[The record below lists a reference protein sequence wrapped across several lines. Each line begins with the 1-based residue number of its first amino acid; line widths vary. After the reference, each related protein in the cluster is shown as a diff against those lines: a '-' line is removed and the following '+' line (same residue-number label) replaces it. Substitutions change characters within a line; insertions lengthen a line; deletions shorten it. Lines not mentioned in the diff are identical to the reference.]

1 MARAK
6 KTEENGTPKKASSRA
21 KSSNGSAA
29 ATAEARTPQS
39 EPASKVTP
47 ITTSE
52 ETVRVRAYELYLER
66 EGNGGTPEE
75 DWYRAEAEL
84 RGKSA

>member
-6 KTEENGTPKKASSRA
+6 KTEENGTPKKTSRA

-29 ATAEARTPQS
+29 ATAEARTPQA
-39 EPASKVTP
+39 EPASNVTVM
-47 ITTSE
+47 TMSE
-52 ETVRVRAYELYLER
+52 EQVRARAYELYLQR